1 VVESRPV
8 SGFSAGATVA
18 SMPGGEDTDLKVE
31 KVTEEGRAPANA
43 IEARRARGTPTSISS
58 AT

>member
-1 VVESRPV
+1 
-8 SGFSAGATVA
+8 
-18 SMPGGEDTDLKVE
+18 MPGGEDTDLKVE
-31 KVTEEGRAPANA
+31 KVTEGRAPANA